1 MRYPHGHRH
10 PCGVRDEHPCGV
22 HGKCPHEAHDRRP
35 CEVCDAR
42 PYGVYDGRP
51 CVVQS
56 ISHHGIRGRH
66 PYVAHGEEGDGDR
79 CVMDGGRG
87 STTGEAN
94 RAGIKKLLSNN
105 FFQRI

>member
-1 MRYPHGHRH
+1 M
-10 PCGVRDEHPCGV
+10 
-22 HGKCPHEAHDRRP
+22 
-35 CEVCDAR
+35 
-42 PYGVYDGRP
+42 
-51 CVVQS
+51 
-56 ISHHGIRGRH
+56 
-66 PYVAHGEEGDGDR
+66 AHGEGGDGDR